1 MTNNMLNTV
10 AISNDWIKGTIGI
23 VNTTDSYATA
33 SSVSSLSTKIEE
45 MTKKPEVRA
54 EQRSALEITNNV
66 VAKFYKDGFFTDS
79 KYLIPAIK
87 SIDVFNDRAVK
98 MTFVNDHTQTVTVQG
113 GDVFSLED
121 GLLRCMVK
129 EMIGKEGSAILNKL
143 VAYAVKTYEDAEAEK
158 KKKIEEEK
166 KKRITA
172 DKNYKKA
179 KAYWEKKR
187 LMERE
192 KRIQEMAE
200 AIVRAKEIEK
210 NV

>member
-1 MTNNMLNTV
+1 
-10 AISNDWIKGTIGI
+10 
-23 VNTTDSYATA
+23 
-33 SSVSSLSTKIEE
+33 

-66 VAKFYKDGFFTDS
+66 VAKFYRDGFFTDS

-200 AIVRAKEIEK
+200 AIGRAKEIEK